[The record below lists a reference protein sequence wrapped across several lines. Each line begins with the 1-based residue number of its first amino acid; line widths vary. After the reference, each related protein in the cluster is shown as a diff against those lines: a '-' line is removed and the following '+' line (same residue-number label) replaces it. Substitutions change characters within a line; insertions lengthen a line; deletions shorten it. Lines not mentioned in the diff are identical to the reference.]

1 MNAYRTAAQFSSLAP
16 SDGERV
22 RVRGK
27 SNGID
32 PAKAG
37 TPNPPWGTP
46 LSAVTRRHFFSRCG
60 MGLGGIALA
69 SLLGE
74 RPLAAA
80 STGESPRGKGMPR
93 PDFAPRAK
101 NVIFLFMA
109 GGPSQLELFDYKPKL
124 IELNGQPIPD
134 SFLEGKRFAFMDS
147 SFKNRSTLMGT
158 RRKFSRHGQSG
169 AWVSELF
176 PWTAGIVDEIALV
189 HSCTA
194 SLFNH
199 APAKLFMN
207 TGSGQFGRPSMGAWV
222 TYGIGSESQDLPGFV
237 VLQSGPRGPRGGA
250 VNWASGFLPTTFQGV
265 PLRAGGDPILDLS
278 NPEGVTATDQ
288 RQAIDAIRDLNLQR
302 AVATG
307 DPEIHTRIAAYEM
320 AFRMQTSA
328 PELIDLSGE
337 SRTTLEA
344 YGVEPGQPS
353 FARNCLLARRLVERG
368 VRFVQ
373 LYHTNWD
380 SHGGPGENL
389 QGDFEK
395 VCRDV
400 DRAQAALVRDLKQ
413 RGLLDETLVIWGG
426 EFGRT
431 PMGENRETTGRNH
444 HIDAFTM
451 WFAGG
456 GTKAGMTLG
465 QTDELGF
472 NSVENRVHIHDIH
485 ATMLHLLGLDHTKLT
500 FRFQGR
506 EFRLTD
512 VEGEVITPLLG

>member
-1 MNAYRTAAQFSSLAP
+1 MTDGTDILPSL
-16 SDGERV
+16 
-22 RVRGK
+22 
-27 SNGID
+27 
-32 PAKAG
+32 
-37 TPNPPWGTP
+37 
-46 LSAVTRRHFFSRCG
+46 TRRHFFSRCA

-69 SLLGE
+69 SLLSE
-74 RPLAAA
+74 RKLFGATPEPVANPMA
-80 STGESPRGKGMPR
+80 PR
-93 PDFAPRAK
+93 PPHFKPRAK
-101 NVIFLFMA
+101 NVIYLFMA
-109 GGPSQLELFDYKPKL
+109 GGPSQLELFDYKPRL
-124 IELNGQPIPD
+124 IELNGQPIPQ
-134 SFLEGKRFAFMDS
+134 SFIEGKRFAFMGS
-147 SFKNRSTLMGT
+147 SHGTKLLGT
-158 RRKFSRHGQSG
+158 RRQFRQHGRCG

-176 PWTAGIVDEIALV
+176 PQTATIVDDITLV
-189 HSCTA
+189 HSCA
-194 SLFNH
+194 ANLFNH

-222 TYGIGSESQDLPGFV
+222 TYGIGSESRDLPGFV

-250 VNWASGFLPTTFQGV
+250 VNWGSGFLPTSYQGV
-265 PLRAGGDPILDLS
+265 PLRGSGDPILDLG
-278 NPEGVTATDQ
+278 NPTGVSTARQ
-288 RQAIDAIRDLNLQR
+288 RQTFDAIRDLNLKR
-302 AVATG
+302 AVETG
-307 DPEIHTRIAAYEM
+307 DPEINTRIAAYEM
-320 AFRMQTSA
+320 AYRMQTSA

-337 SRTTLEA
+337 TKATLDL
-344 YGVEPGQPS
+344 YGVEPGKPS

-400 DRAQAALVRDLKQ
+400 DQAQAALVKDLKG

-431 PMGENRETTGRNH
+431 PMGENRDTTGRNH

-456 GTKAGMTLG
+456 GVKAGCTLG

-472 NSVENRVHIHDIH
+472 NPVDDRCHVHDIH
-485 ATMLHLLGLDHTKLT
+485 ATILHLLGLEHTRLT

-506 EFRLTD
+506 DFRLTD
-512 VEGEVITPLLG
+512 VSGEVIHKMLA